1 MAFDKRHLYTKKPR
15 DPNRISRPSPA
26 SLEDSTSDTTQSSD
40 QSSPPLSVN
49 EVTMEAAIQAR
60 GIQDD
65 DGVYWPPMDARLEGD
80 H

>member
-1 MAFDKRHLYTKKPR
+1 
-15 DPNRISRPSPA
+15 
-26 SLEDSTSDTTQSSD
+26 LEDPTSDTTQSSD